1 MSTEEQKINVQC
13 LTLRGRLDVNLR
25 HANFARYNF
34 RTECNWSTIVAWMDS
49 PPLLLQHD
57 VTSRAATTFMARETE
72 KYDCNDPS
80 FSVSSH
86 NFVSSATT
94 MDGAHGNETR
104 SDCRSL
110 NAPSIGHMCMAWTCG
125 VPERHAL
132 LLRQSLFCH
141 FRDQSRLQVVQAATV
156 ERIYARCV
164 VWQGACVIHVG
175 AAD

>member
-1 MSTEEQKINVQC
+1 
-13 LTLRGRLDVNLR
+13 
-25 HANFARYNF
+25 
-34 RTECNWSTIVAWMDS
+34 MDS

-110 NAPSIGHMCMAWTCG
+110 NDNSIDYMCMAWTCN
-125 VPERHAL
+125 VAEWHAL
-132 LLRQSLFCH
+132 PLGESLFGY
-141 FRDQSRLQVVQAATV
+141 FRDQSRLQVVQATPT
-156 ERIYARCV
+156 
-164 VWQGACVIHVG
+164 
-175 AAD
+175 D

>member
-1 MSTEEQKINVQC
+1 MRTEALQRSSSEKLFKEALQRISSPRNKRRVPSLLC
-13 LTLRGRLDVNLR
+13 MAVRLRGGVVIPTRLSMHVAMSSTDQQPHTIRTLTAHSPLR
-25 HANFARYNF
+25 SRHCARYD
-34 RTECNWSTIVAWMDS
+34 TCASGTA
-49 PPLLLQHD
+49 PL
-57 VTSRAATTFMARETE
+57 
-72 KYDCNDPS
+72 
-80 FSVSSH
+80 SSQQ
-86 NFVSSATT
+86 
-94 MDGAHGNETR
+94 
-104 SDCRSL
+104 
-110 NAPSIGHMCMAWTCG
+110 CG